1 MNEFEMQKK
10 NQKYSVSYHQR

>member
-10 NQKYSVSYHQR
+10 NKSIQL